1 MNTSKKLNPTPL
13 TVSNSETKL
22 KIEELAIG
30 IGLRSPHHHHFLDS
44 RVDVDWLEL
53 HSENFFNPK
62 SPQRYQLSKIADQ
75 YPLSFHGVGLSLGS
89 SDPLN
94 TKHLQDLKGLIDEYN
109 PALVSEHL
117 SWSSNNGRYFNDLL
131 PIPYTLES
139 LIHFSDRV
147 DQVQNYLGRQI
158 LIENPTAYLS
168 FDNSTIQES
177 EFLRKVHERT
187 GCGLLLDLNNIYVNS
202 INLALDASE
211 YLTNIPVEAVQEIH
225 LAGFT
230 RKQLDTGEILIDT
243 HGSRVSEPVWE
254 LFSKYR
260 QICRA
265 PALIEWDTDVPEL
278 SVLLEEAQRAKE
290 EQTAEF
296 KRGVVA

>member
-1 MNTSKKLNPTPL
+1 MDAQT
-13 TVSNSETKL
+13 
-22 KIEELAIG
+22 A
-30 IGLRSPHHHHFLDS
+30 
-44 RVDVDWLEL
+44 VDWLEL
-53 HSENFFNPK
+53 HSENFFDPQ
-62 SPQRYQLSKIADQ
+62 SPQRFQLNSIAEH

-94 TKHLQDLKGLIDEYN
+94 TRHLQALKDLIEEYN
-109 PALVSEHL
+109 PSLVSEHL
-117 SWSSNNGRYFNDLL
+117 SWSSNKGRYFNDLL
-131 PIPYTLES
+131 PIPYTVES
-139 LIHFSDRV
+139 LAHFSDRV

-168 FDNSTIQES
+168 FDSSTIHES
-177 EFLRKVHERT
+177 EFLGKVHERT

-202 INLALDASE
+202 INLGLDASE

-243 HGSRVSEPVWE
+243 HGSRVSEPVWQ
-254 LFSKYR
+254 LFKEYR

-265 PALIEWDTDVPEL
+265 PALIEWDTDIPEL
-278 SVLLEEAQRAKE
+278 DVLLEEAQRAE
-290 EQTAEF
+290 NEQSEVLS
-296 KRGVVA
+296 RRVVA